1 MKTLFL
7 IIAAVMQASFAFSQ
21 NATELFIE
29 IPEQGKIS
37 VYVDDEMIT
46 SSKNLFRFYD
56 LKNSNPTVTVLQNN
70 KQIAKSRI
78 EVRSSYRTFVSYSRR
93 SGLQVVKTLPV
104 IQNNTYA
111 LDDWDGVISSNTGR
125 PERPGAGRP
134 TRPAQPA
141 GNYVMSEQSFNE
153 LYNLVK
159 KEAFEDGKIKII
171 NAAVPANMITTAQLI
186 SLLKQ
191 FSFDERKLTAAK
203 VAYPGIADKQ
213 NFFKVAEIFDFSSS
227 RDKLFDFIKNAPV
240 SNL

>member
-7 IIAAVMQASFAFSQ
+7 IIAAALQTTFAFSQ
-21 NATELFIE
+21 SATELFIE

-37 VYVDDEMIT
+37 VYVDDEMIS

-56 LKNSNPTVTVLQNN
+56 VQNPNPTVTILQNN
-70 KQIAKSRI
+70 KQIAKSKI
-78 EVRSSYRTFVSYSRR
+78 EIRPNYRTFLSYSKR

-111 LDDWDGVISSNTGR
+111 LDDWDGVIGGSIGR

-134 TRPAQPA
+134 TRPAIPA
-141 GNYVMSEQSFNE
+141 ANNIMSDQSFNE

-171 NAAVPANMITTAQLI
+171 SAAIPANLITTAQLT

-191 FSFDERKLTAAK
+191 FSFDERKLAAAK
-203 VAYPGIADKQ
+203 VAYPGIVDKQ
-213 NFFKVAEIFDFSSS
+213 NFFKVAEIFDFSSN
-227 RDKLFDFIKNAPV
+227 RDKLFDFIKTTATR
-240 SNL
+240 